1 MKQAWHIVFSVAML
15 FSISACQKEGAGCF
29 ESRGDQTS
37 ERREISSF
45 VDLYTEGRV
54 NVVLVHDTLNYA
66 IINYGENA
74 VAGIETRMEGNA
86 LHIDETNTCDWMR
99 KVDPLPEVELHY
111 TSFKNLFTK
120 SAAEVCFQNEFITDT
135 FKVEINDAAG
145 SVFLKLQCDDLSII
159 GHTGATD
166 VTAEGT
172 VDNLYIYNSSYAPIH
187 AEDLTARVATVH
199 NNSSGDTYVRA
210 TERLNTTIEED
221 GDIYLYG
228 SAAVRGAPNGSGQV
242 FLMGE

>member
-1 MKQAWHIVFSVAML
+1 LKQAWHIVFSLAL
-15 FSISACQKEGAGCF
+15 IISLSACQKEGAGCF

-37 ERREISSF
+37 ERRAIEPF
-45 VDLYTEGRV
+45 VDLYAEGRV
-54 NVVLVHDTLNYA
+54 NVLLVQDTLNYA
-66 IINYGENA
+66 IISYGENA
-74 VAGIETRMEGNA
+74 VAGIEIRMEGNA
-86 LHIDETNTCDWMR
+86 LRIEETNTCDWMR

-111 TSFKNLFTK
+111 TSFQNLFTK
-120 SAAEVCFQNEFITDT
+120 SAAEVRFQNEFITDT

-145 SVFLKLQCDDLSII
+145 SVFMQLQCADLSII

-172 VDNLYIYNSSYAPIH
+172 AENLYIYNSSYAPIH
-187 AEDLTARVATVH
+187 TELLVARVASVH
-199 NNSSGDTYVRA
+199 NNSSGDTHVRA

-228 SAAVRGAPNGSGQV
+228 GAYIRGTQEGSGQV
-242 FLMGE
+242 FLIGD